1 MFKLF
6 TYAILFFLAGILL
19 SCKKKSALPDLKER
33 YGFADTRPFGADIAY
48 RMLHNIYPD
57 KFITV
62 NKKSFSKFY
71 KNTHTD
77 SASFYINISNRFYTS
92 EADAQDLV
100 DFVYD
105 GNTAF
110 IAASIIDSVLLSKI
124 FCRQE
129 NVSSQAMLINKKY
142 THTKLSLLP
151 DAYSVQDSFSY
162 YYLPFTN
169 YFSEIHAERGR
180 ITGYNQQGKPNFMV
194 FFWGKGRLFLHCEP
208 RAFSNYFLLTQNN
221 HLYMKQIMQ
230 LMSSKPGNIF
240 WDDYYNKINYKET
253 GDKSFSSLDAILKHP
268 ALAMAFWISLAL
280 LLSYIL
286 FGGKRKQRI
295 VPVINPVQNNSIAF
309 TEAVAGLYLSEKN
322 NKNIAEK
329 MISYFNEYIRTRYF
343 LHMHGANDAMITTL
357 SKKSGVEP
365 GKVQTLFKMMQQ
377 IPLAYEVTDVEL
389 LSLNEQIQY
398 FYKN

>member
-1 MFKLF
+1 ML
-6 TYAILFFLAGILL
+6 LFFAGIFF

-33 YGFADTRPFGADIAY
+33 YGYADTKPFGAKIAY
-48 RMLHNIYPD
+48 ELLRNIYPN
-57 KFITV
+57 KSITV
-62 NKKSFSKFY
+62 NKKSFSAFY
-71 KNTHTD
+71 RHSRID

-100 DFVYD
+100 DFVHD

-110 IAASIIDSVLLSKI
+110 ISSSVIDSVLLAKI
-124 FCRQE
+124 FSRQQDTGP
-129 NVSSQAMLINKKY
+129 QAMLINKKY
-142 THTKLSLLP
+142 SLTNVSLLP
-151 DAYSVQDSFSY
+151 DAYSLQDSFSY

-169 YFSEIHAERGR
+169 YFSEIHADRGR

-208 RAFSNYFLLTQNN
+208 RALGNYFLLTKNN
-221 HLYMKQIMQ
+221 HLYLKQIMQ
-230 LMSSKPGNIF
+230 MMSSEPGNIF
-240 WDDYYNKINYKET
+240 WDDYYNKINYRPTAE
-253 GDKSFSSLDAILKHP
+253 KSFSSLSAILKHP
-268 ALAMAFWISLAL
+268 ALAMAFWIALVL

-295 VPVINPVQNNSIAF
+295 VPVINPVENTSIAF
-309 TEAVAGLYLSEKN
+309 AEAVAGLYLSEKN

-329 MISYFNEYIRTRYF
+329 MISYFNESIRTRYF
-343 LHMHGANDAMITTL
+343 LHMHSANDAMLVIL
-357 SKKSGVEP
+357 SKKAGVDLQ
-365 GKVQTLFKMMQQ
+365 KVQALFSLMQQ
-377 IPLAYEVTDVEL
+377 IPVAYEVTDTEL

>member
-1 MFKLF
+1 LPKIL
-6 TYAILFFLAGILL
+6 TYTIIIFFAGIFF

-33 YGFADTRPFGADIAY
+33 YGYADTKPFGANVAY
-48 RMLHNIYPD
+48 RMLGTIYPE

-62 NKKSFSKFY
+62 NKKSFSRFY
-71 KNTHTD
+71 KDTHID

-92 EADAQDLV
+92 ETDAQDLV
-100 DFVYD
+100 DFVYE

-110 IAASIIDSVLLSKI
+110 ISSSVIDTVLLTKI

-129 NVSSQAMLINKKY
+129 NTNPLAMLINKKY
-142 THTKLSLLP
+142 SNTKVSLLP
-151 DAYSVQDSFSY
+151 DAYSLQDSFSY

-169 YFSEIHAERGR
+169 YFSEIHADRGR
-180 ITGYNQQGKPNFMV
+180 ITGYNEQGKPNFMV

-208 RAFSNYFLLTQNN
+208 RALSNYFLLTQNN
-221 HLYMKQIMQ
+221 HLYLKQIMQ
-230 LMSSKPGNIF
+230 MMSSDPGNIF

-253 GDKSFSSLDAILKHP
+253 EDKPFSSLSAILKHP
-268 ALAMAFWISLAL
+268 ALAMAFWIAVVL

-286 FGGKRKQRI
+286 FGGKRKQRV
-295 VPVINPVQNNSIAF
+295 VPVINPVQNTSIAF

-343 LHMHGANDAMITTL
+343 LHMHSATADTLIAL
-357 SKKSGVEP
+357 SKKSGVEI
-365 GKVQTLFKMMQQ
+365 GKVQALYTIMQQ
-377 IPLAYEVTDVEL
+377 IPLAYEVTDFEL